1 MSVHKKYVLLKCQ
14 KPSKSYLSVIDM
26 VAGSRGATCGSSG
39 LLGDSNSMQSCQ
51 AWSPGA
57 KYVV

>member
-51 AWSPGA
+51 A
-57 KYVV
+57 